1 MTRRMATAIL
11 ALVGIFVSLYLALYK
26 AGVIGVLACGAGS
39 CDTVQLSRWA
49 SFIGL
54 PVAYWGVAYYVF
66 VLALA
71 LAWIQDRWA
80 DSRPLALTL
89 LVVTGWGVIFSG
101 YLTYLE
107 LFVIN
112 AICRYC
118 VASAVI
124 AVVIFGL
131 VLLEW
136 RASRAEPPESA
147 PATLA

>member
-1 MTRRMATAIL
+1 MTRRMATAL
-11 ALVGIFVSLYLALYK
+11 VALVGLFVALYLALYK

-54 PVAYWGVAYYVF
+54 PVAYWGVAYYAF
-66 VLALA
+66 VLLLT

-80 DSRPLALTL
+80 ESRPLALAL
-89 LVVTGWGVIFSG
+89 LLMTGWGVIFSA

-107 LFVIN
+107 LFVIK

-124 AVVIFGL
+124 AIVLFAL
-131 VLLEW
+131 VLLDW
-136 RASRAEPPESA
+136 RASRAESA